1 MYAISIDED
10 QERRVREIEGT
21 FETEYAIDD
30 SQVIRFPV
38 TMGVNGY
45 CFKRDAIAY
54 FNHLESLSSGK
65 KIYPNLFCLGERRI
79 QFDA

>member
-1 MYAISIDED
+1 VKYDVPRLLGFEHASVFLHDEQHGNLYAISIDED

-30 SQVIRFPV
+30 SQVIRFPI

-45 CFKRDAIAY
+45 CFWKDAIAY
-54 FNHLESLSSGK
+54 FNH
-65 KIYPNLFCLGERRI
+65 C
-79 QFDA
+79 